1 MRIQSDYI
9 WSEDM
14 GRLNVYLSDDTERR
28 LRDYLKKTHGSHRAL
43 SMVVEQAIN
52 EHVDRNE
59 GKERLVESETLALES
74 SPP

>member
-1 MRIQSDYI
+1 MRKQSEYI

-28 LRDYLKKTHGSHRAL
+28 LRDSLKKTHGSHRAL
-43 SMVVEQAIN
+43 SIVVEQAIN
-52 EHVDRNE
+52 EHVDRTE
-59 GKERLVESETLALES
+59 GEERPVESETLALES